1 MTQTGPHSADS
12 RVAGGG
18 EVDLVAVVA
27 VAVPDSADDESS
39 QHSKQVEVQFV
50 AAATVPKD
58 YSGEPTR
65 AEAEAEEVA
74 VVVVAAAAAS
84 GEVAGSIHSDLHFH
98 CWKYCLQMLGGW
110 QLRY

>member
-1 MTQTGPHSADS
+1 MTQTGPYSADS

-27 VAVPDSADDESS
+27 VVAVPDSADDESS

-58 YSGEPTR
+58 YSGEPTC

-74 VVVVAAAAAS
+74 VVAAAAAS
-84 GEVAGSIHSDLHFH
+84 GEVAESIHSDLHFH
-98 CWKYCLQMLGGW
+98 C
-110 QLRY
+110 